1 MITYF
6 SNNTG
11 NMGGKWSPK
20 EVEIREEEIKM
31 SSLYYILAEIIR
43 N

>member
-20 EVEIREEEIKM
+20 EVEIREEEIKKDVFT
-31 SSLYYILAEIIR
+31 LLHTC
-43 N
+43 